1 MYMSRSILWYTTCF
15 FIIINTCL
23 LIKLDFNNLEII
35 KYSFMI
41 ITGTINSIHL
51 IICLNANDRFLI
63 QTTHLTYFTNF
74 SFWFILLII
83 FI

>member
-1 MYMSRSILWYTTCF
+1 MSRSILWYSTCF

-23 LIKLDFNNLEII
+23 LIKLNFNDLEII
-35 KYSFMI
+35 KWSFFIFTSM
-41 ITGTINSIHL
+41 INSIHL
-51 IICLNANDRFLI
+51 IGCLNFNNRFLV
-63 QTTHLTYFTNF
+63 QTTHLTYFINF